1 MSGQVLVVGLLIESL
16 RTLPLLPIVQ
26 LQLHRS
32 LVRFLI
38 LRVRRYYV
46 SVFHALVPLLDI
58 WHQLLVFASIAAL
71 VLQISFV
78 PKGVILGS
86 TLD

>member
-16 RTLPLLPIVQ
+16 RTLPLFAVVQ
-26 LQLHRS
+26 LQLHSS
-32 LVRFLI
+32 LVHFLI
-38 LRVRRYYV
+38 LRVRRDYV
-46 SVFHALVPLLDI
+46 PVLHALVPVLDI

-71 VLQISFV
+71 VLQISIV
-78 PKGVILGS
+78 TKGMILGS